1 MRDFAGS
8 QTAMRSETGDRSF
21 APIKAETI
29 QFCAVCVA
37 SFSDGYNT
45 YTSGVPILSDT
56 YMTNKEILNRFRAL
70 ARGLISNLKS
80 KEALEP
86 LDEMN

>member
-1 MRDFAGS
+1 
-8 QTAMRSETGDRSF
+8 
-21 APIKAETI
+21 
-29 QFCAVCVA
+29 
-37 SFSDGYNT
+37 
-45 YTSGVPILSDT
+45 
-56 YMTNKEILNRFRAL
+56 MTNKEILNRFRAL